1 MIRLVLIRLLASN
14 QVLPPAPAN
23 RSLVLPRHLNRAF
36 LLPRLNDLEFRS
48 CRRKRSLPR
57 LRSTRTVSNS
67 SSNFRTSLRRHLRHP
82 TSSTP
87 GALSLARLLSPA
99 ISLPPA
105 RTTARRR
112 RRAWQVRGSLPTR
125 PRSRNHYPLL
135 LLRDPCPLPAPRA
148 SCHRIRRHCSQR
160 RGRGRLR
167 ARGSAVSCHTQRCHI
182 NTTTVTLLRR
192 ARRLRSGRHPH
203 PTHN

>member
-23 RSLVLPRHLNRAF
+23 LSLVLPLHLNRAF

-48 CRRKRSLPR
+48 CRRKRSRPR

-67 SSNFRTSLRRHLRHP
+67 SSNFRTSLRRRLRHP

-99 ISLPPA
+99 ISLPLA

-112 RRAWQVRGSLPTR
+112 RRACQVRGSLPTR
-125 PRSRNHYPLL
+125 PRSRNHYPLV
-135 LLRDPCPLPAPRA
+135 LRAPCPLLASRP
-148 SCHRIRRHCSQR
+148 SCHRLRRHCSQR

-167 ARGSAVSCHTQRCHI
+167 ARGWAVSCHT
-182 NTTTVTLLRR
+182 
-192 ARRLRSGRHPH
+192 
-203 PTHN
+203 